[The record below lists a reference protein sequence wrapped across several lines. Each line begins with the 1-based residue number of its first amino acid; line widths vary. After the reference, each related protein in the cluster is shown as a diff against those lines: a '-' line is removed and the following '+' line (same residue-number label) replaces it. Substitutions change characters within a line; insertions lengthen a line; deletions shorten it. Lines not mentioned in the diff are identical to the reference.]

1 MFNYILSVF
10 PRDSDL
16 KLIVDQCRL
25 LVMSVVHAVSEVVM
39 RERLYSMQH
48 TCHTCLIPK
57 RGGAFKLWFESHDG
71 DDYQCPTCYLRGSNM
86 MPEGYENISTMA
98 ELKKRMDELEH

>member
-1 MFNYILSVF
+1 V
-10 PRDSDL
+10 
-16 KLIVDQCRL
+16 
-25 LVMSVVHAVSEVVM
+25 
-39 RERLYSMQH
+39 RERLPWKSYTPVHYEGKVQH